1 MTIKFDDFYPLL
13 RAGVIENVKA
23 VERKL
28 EAEGIAYMGKDAP
41 SPSAKGHPMTPEDR
55 AREMLARYA
64 GPAKDGYTQPY
75 WRHDLADA
83 IADALRAA
91 RNEALEEAAALAE
104 NHQNHALGLPQAV
117 AADEIASAIR
127 SLKQDQA
134 SDSPA
139 TTG

>member
-1 MTIKFDDFYPLL
+1 MT
-13 RAGVIENVKA
+13 
-23 VERKL
+23 
-28 EAEGIAYMGKDAP
+28 
-41 SPSAKGHPMTPEDR
+41 TTEDK

-75 WRHDLADA
+75 WRQDLAGA
-83 IADALRAA
+83 IAAALRAA
-91 RNEALEEAAALAE
+91 RNEALEDAAVLAE
-104 NHQNHALGLPQAV
+104 NHQNHARGLPQAD
-117 AADEIASAIR
+117 AADEIADAIR